1 MKEKEKTK
9 DLIIEELQEMHE
21 KVTELEKVKVK
32 YNQIEKKLKQSHKK
46 LKKFMES
53 IAYIIT
59 EIVEIRDPY
68 LIGRHQRVSK
78 LATAIAQEMK
88 LSRDKIEGV
97 RFASLVHDIG
107 KVNLPTE
114 IVSKLNKLSEVEFN
128 FIKNYPKIGYDILK
142 KVDFLWPIAEIVFQH
157 QEKID
162 GSGYPRGLKGA
173 EILIE
178 AKILGVA
185 NVVEAM
191 SSSRSYRPAVSVE
204 ESLAEISKNKNIL
217 FSPEVVDTC
226 IKLFKEKGFKFEG
239 EIKRRGMIQKKL
251 PPNSLI
257 FSLRRKVKKR
267 KQPEIERRLF

>member
-1 MKEKEKTK
+1 MEVQIKKMKNIEKKK
-9 DLIIEELQEMHE
+9 DPLVEELREMRE
-21 KVTELEKVKVK
+21 KIAGLEKVKFK
-32 YNQIEKKLKQSHKK
+32 CNQIEKELRQSYKK

-68 LIGRHQRVSK
+68 LIGHHQRVSK

-88 LSRDKIEGV
+88 LPRDKIEGV

-128 FIKNYPKIGYDILK
+128 FIKNHPKIGYNILK

-178 AKILGVA
+178 ARILGVA
-185 NVVEAM
+185 NIIEAM
-191 SSSRSYRPAVSVE
+191 SSSRSYRPAISVDD
-204 ESLAEISKNKNIL
+204 SLVEISKNKNIL
-217 FSPEVVDTC
+217 FDPEVVNTC
-226 IKLFKEKGFKFEG
+226 LRLFKEKGFKF
-239 EIKRRGMIQKKL
+239 
-251 PPNSLI
+251 
-257 FSLRRKVKKR
+257 
-267 KQPEIERRLF
+267 

>member
-1 MKEKEKTK
+1 MGVQIKKMKNIEKKK
-9 DLIIEELQEMHE
+9 DQLVEELQEMRE
-21 KVTELEKVKVK
+21 KIAGLEKVKVK
-32 YNQIEKKLKQSHKK
+32 CNQLEKELKQSYKKLKI
-46 LKKFMES
+46 FMES

-68 LIGRHQRVSK
+68 LIGHHQRVSK

-88 LSRDKIEGV
+88 LPQDKIEGV
-97 RFASLVHDIG
+97 RLTSLVHDIG

-128 FIKNYPKIGYDILK
+128 LVKNHPRIGYEILK

-191 SSSRSYRPAVSVE
+191 SSSRSYRPAISVDD
-204 ESLAEISKNKNIL
+204 SLTEISKNKNIL
-217 FSPEVVDTC
+217 FDPEVVDAC
-226 IKLFKEKGFKFEG
+226 LRLFKEKRFK
-239 EIKRRGMIQKKL
+239 L
-251 PPNSLI
+251 
-257 FSLRRKVKKR
+257 
-267 KQPEIERRLF
+267 

>member
-1 MKEKEKTK
+1 MEVQIQKMKNIEKKK
-9 DLIIEELQEMHE
+9 DQLVEELQEMRE
-21 KVTELEKVKVK
+21 KIAGLEKVKVK
-32 YNQIEKKLKQSHKK
+32 CNQIEKKLKQSYKK

-68 LIGRHQRVSK
+68 LIGHHQRVSK

-88 LSRDKIEGV
+88 LPRDKIEGV

-128 FIKNYPKIGYDILK
+128 LIKNHPRIGYDILK

-191 SSSRSYRPAVSVE
+191 SSSRSYRPAISVE
-204 ESLAEISKNKNIL
+204 ESLVEISKNKNIL
-217 FSPEVVDTC
+217 FDPEVVDTC
-226 IKLFKEKGFKFEG
+226 LKLFKEKGFK
-239 EIKRRGMIQKKL
+239 L
-251 PPNSLI
+251 
-257 FSLRRKVKKR
+257 
-267 KQPEIERRLF
+267 